1 MLFMLRNYFI
11 TAWRNLIKN
20 KAFSIINIV
29 GLSMG
34 LCCFLLILLF
44 VQDELHFD
52 QFNKKADRIYRIYA
66 DITFG
71 GTSFEFPM
79 APDQMGVVLKKDYP
93 QVEQF
98 TRIFTSNGVKQIKKG
113 NLFITEQHVAHVDS
127 TFFDVFTFPV
137 ISGITENAL
146 HEPNTVV
153 ITESTAKKY
162 FGTTDAVGQIIK
174 TTEKGKSLYKVIAVI
189 QDMPENGHF
198 HFDFLFPMKNVE
210 YDWGNFLSHNFYTY
224 LVLKPGTDYKAFEKN
239 FSRYIN
245 TYVLP
250 QASQFMQIKSMEEF
264 KKAGNKLDY
273 SLQPLKKIHLYSAG
287 QYELEGGGNIQYV
300 YIFSAVAAFILLIAC
315 INFMNLTTAR
325 SAKRAREV
333 GIRKVL
339 GTTRRNLVLQ
349 FLSESTVMV
358 IISLVLAIFAS
369 FVFIPG
375 FNALANKS
383 INPGLLFSPMILPWI
398 ITLPIVVGL
407 LAGLYPAFFLS
418 GFRPIEVLKGK
429 WKMGS
434 KKGGSLRS
442 LLVIFQFSTTIILI
456 IGTLVIYRQL
466 HFIQT
471 KNLGYNK
478 DQVVIFNSAGSLNE
492 KLKAF
497 KNELLKQPG
506 VLNATVSNYL
516 PVSNSSRSDQSFSKS
531 SPMTSANGFNMQ
543 TWYVDDQYLK
553 TMNIQLIKGRDFF
566 MDAVSDSNSV
576 IINETCA
583 RNLGF
588 ADPVGRKIFTGS
600 IDGKATI
607 AFTII
612 AVVKDFNYESLKQFV
627 GPLSL
632 FLSPYPV
639 TVSFR
644 VKPGAM
650 KGFLA
655 RSENLWKQVSPSIP
669 FSYQFLDEAFT
680 QMYLSEQ
687 RVGKIALLFAALAIL
702 IASLGLFG
710 LATFMAE
717 QRMREIG
724 IRKVL
729 GASIARIVGLM
740 SIEFIRLVCIS
751 VVIAFPIA
759 WWAMSK
765 WLNDFAFRI
774 NITWWMFALSALLAL
789 TIALLTV
796 SIQAFRAAIVNPVKS
811 LKTE

>member
-1 MLFMLRNYFI
+1 MLRNYFI

-162 FGTTDAVGQIIK
+162 FGTTDAVGQIIE

-478 DQVVIFNSAGSLNE
+478 DQVVIFNNAGVLNE
-492 KLKAF
+492 NLNAYKT
-497 KNELLKQPG
+497 ELLKYPG
-506 VLNATVSNYL
+506 VLLATVSNFL
-516 PVSNSSRSDQSFSKS
+516 PVEGTSRSDQSFSKS
-531 SPMTSANGFNMQ
+531 LPMTATNGFDMQ
-543 TWYVDDQYLK
+543 TWYVDDEYIK
-553 TMNIQLIKGRDFF
+553 TLGMQILNGRDFRKS
-566 MDAVSDSNSV
+566 AVSDSGSV

-583 RNLGF
+583 RVLGYKN
-588 ADPVGRKIFTGS
+588 PVGMQIFDSDNKKKTES
-600 IDGKATI
+600 
-607 AFTII
+607 FTII
-612 AVVKDFNYESLKQFV
+612 GVVKDFNYESLKQPV
-627 GPLSL
+627 APLCL
-632 FLSPYPV
+632 FLSKGSA
-639 TVSFR
+639 TISFR
-644 VKPGAM
+644 IEPGAM
-650 KGFLA
+650 NGFLA
-655 RSENLWKQVSPSIP
+655 KSETLWKQFSPSMP
-669 FSYQFLDEAFT
+669 FNYQFMDDAFS
-680 QMYLSEQ
+680 QMYQSEQ
-687 RVGKIALLFAALAIL
+687 RVGKIALLFSVLAIL
-702 IASLGLFG
+702 IACLGLFG

-717 QRMREIG
+717 QRMKEIG

-729 GASIARIVGLM
+729 GASVQRIVRLM
-740 SIEFIRLVCIS
+740 TSEFIRLIFIS
-751 VVIAFPIA
+751 FIIAAPVA
-759 WWAMSK
+759 WLVMNK
-765 WLNDFAFRI
+765 WLNDFAFRTE
-774 NITWWMFALSALLAL
+774 ITWWMFVVSAALAMM
-789 TIALLTV
+789 IAMITV
-796 SIQAFRAAIVNPVKS
+796 SIQAIRAAILNPVNS
-811 LKTE
+811 LKAE

>member
-1 MLFMLRNYFI
+1 MLRNYFI

-162 FGTTDAVGQIIK
+162 FGTTDAVGQIIE

-478 DQVVIFNSAGSLNE
+478 DQVVIFNNAGVLNE
-492 KLKAF
+492 NLNAYKT
-497 KNELLKQPG
+497 ELLKYPG
-506 VLNATVSNYL
+506 VLHATVSNFL
-516 PVSNSSRSDQSFSKS
+516 PVEGTSRSDQSFSKS
-531 SPMTSANGFNMQ
+531 LPMTATNGFDMQ
-543 TWYVDDQYLK
+543 TWYVDDEYIK
-553 TMNIQLIKGRDFF
+553 TLGMQILNGRDFRKS
-566 MDAVSDSNSV
+566 AVSDSGSV

-583 RNLGF
+583 RVLGYKN
-588 ADPVGRKIFTGS
+588 PVGMQIFDSDNKKKTES
-600 IDGKATI
+600 
-607 AFTII
+607 FTII
-612 AVVKDFNYESLKQFV
+612 GVVKDFNYESLKQPV
-627 GPLSL
+627 APLCL
-632 FLSPYPV
+632 FLSKGSA
-639 TVSFR
+639 TISFR
-644 VKPGAM
+644 IEPGAM
-650 KGFLA
+650 NGFLA
-655 RSENLWKQVSPSIP
+655 KSETLWKQFSPSMP
-669 FSYQFLDEAFT
+669 FNYQFMDDAFS
-680 QMYLSEQ
+680 QMYQSEQ
-687 RVGKIALLFAALAIL
+687 RVGKIALLFSVLAIL
-702 IASLGLFG
+702 IACLGLFG

-717 QRMREIG
+717 QRMKEIG

-729 GASIARIVGLM
+729 GASVQRIVRLM
-740 SIEFIRLVCIS
+740 TSEFIRLIFIS
-751 VVIAFPIA
+751 FIIAAPVA
-759 WWAMSK
+759 WLVMNK
-765 WLNDFAFRI
+765 WLNDFAFRTE
-774 NITWWMFALSALLAL
+774 ITWWMFVVSAALAMM
-789 TIALLTV
+789 IAMITV
-796 SIQAFRAAIVNPVKS
+796 SIQAIRAAILNPVNS
-811 LKTE
+811 LKAE